1 MLRYSIF
8 MGGPTCTW
16 TPMSP
21 WNLRLGVS
29 SSMTSLMMWP
39 IALLVRSCHVGVAD
53 CVVGDASYSG
63 GLCTGVDL
71 RAFFTGGAALG
82 GRCLLLPLVWRFAP
96 GVSMTARIQ

>member
-1 MLRYSIF
+1 MSRYSIF
-8 MGGPTCTW
+8 MGGADVY
-16 TPMSP
+16 
-21 WNLRLGVS
+21 LDADE
-29 SSMTSLMMWP
+29 SLEL
-39 IALLVRSCHVGVAD
+39 AVGGIVVDDLAYDVAD